1 VVAGPNGSGK
11 TSLTDFLKSQDYDFG
26 VYINP
31 DDIANELT
39 GTYDERVRQAQ
50 ALADDRRKKE
60 ISLGR
65 SFSFE
70 TVFSHPS
77 KLNELE
83 AARKAGFEITLFFVG
98 VDRPEINIERVRARV
113 QLGGHDVPE
122 DRVVARYARTMGLL
136 ADIVER
142 ADRAV
147 IFDNTVQSNDLLAFH
162 GRVVAECVA
171 NGNRIVITTR
181 SLVPAW
187 TLRYLVGPARYR
199 GWIINNLPARPERRQ
214 VSRRFAVTPSEPISE
229 HFTVRNGV
237 QCAGAHLV
245 VDLHGAKGLD
255 DVEHIEAVLRR
266 CIEVAHSTLLCISCH
281 DVDGHGISAM
291 AVLAEGHISIHTW
304 PDVGFAALDVF
315 LGGKANPDSCIP
327 VLRDAFKARRVGVSE
342 LLRGQDA

>member
-1 VVAGPNGSGK
+1 VIAGPNGSGK
-11 TSLTDFLKSQDYDFG
+11 TSLTHFLKSQGYDFG

-50 ALADDRRKKE
+50 AVADDRRKKE

-83 AARKAGFEITLFFVG
+83 AARNAGFEITVFFVG
-98 VDRPEINIERVRARV
+98 VDRPEINIERVRTRV

-136 ADIVER
+136 ADMVER

-147 IFDNTVQSNDLLAFH
+147 IFDNTVQSNELSAFQ

-171 NGNRIVITTR
+171 NGSRIVVTTR
-181 SLVPAW
+181 SLAPAW
-187 TLRYLVGPARYR
+187 TLRYLIGPARYR
-199 GWIINNLPARPERRQ
+199 GWIINAPALRLERRL

-229 HFTVRNGV
+229 HFILRSGV
-237 QCAGAHLV
+237 QCAGAHLI

-255 DVEHIEAVLRR
+255 DVEHVEAVLRR
-266 CIEVAHSTLLCISCH
+266 CIEAAYGTLLNVSSH
-281 DVDGHGISAM
+281 HVDGRAVSAM
-291 AVLAEGHISIHTW
+291 ALLAEGHISIHTW
-304 PDVGFAALDVF
+304 PDVGYAAIDVF
-315 LGGKANPDSCIP
+315 LCGEANPDSCIP
-327 VLRDAFKARRVGVSE
+327 VLREAFDPRRMIVNE
-342 LLRGQDA
+342 LLRGQS